1 MPTPEGRRGRQK
13 HVMVKHG
20 CGLGGGLH
28 IGDVDLQFRLAL
40 VFHRGGADDRNDRQD
55 GAAHHRFLEVLG
67 IIFWKSGDLL
77 LEYNELLIGPRLEPI
92 EALADVSEKTRLRVF
107 AVRYDLNA
115 ASLDLLAHTFSDLSR
130 QDRIQLALIIRQPRI
145 FCFQQIEQIVRP
157 WQAADMRRLDVIGI
171 LLDGHWCFLRA
182 PRIRL
187 FSPLSFREALA
198 RPQTGNMIGV

>member
-1 MPTPEGRRGRQK
+1 
-13 HVMVKHG
+13 
-20 CGLGGGLH
+20 
-28 IGDVDLQFRLAL
+28 
-40 VFHRGGADDRNDRQD
+40 
-55 GAAHHRFLEVLG
+55 
-67 IIFWKSGDLL
+67 
-77 LEYNELLIGPRLEPI
+77 PRLEPV
-92 EALADVSEKTRLRVF
+92 EALADVREKARLRVF

-115 ASLDLLAHTFSDLSR
+115 TLDLLAHTFSDLSR

-145 FCFQQIEQIVRP
+145 FCFQQIEQIVRG

-198 RPQTGNMIGV
+198 QPQTGNVIGVWAACCLCAPSKAGATSAMKRSISSFTCWCGLR